1 MSIAR
6 HYKILWK
13 LIYIREIVRTKV
25 QRIFYRGG
33 IDRSTIRTILA
44 VRLYGIGN
52 MILAT
57 PALQALRNGYPD
69 ATITVLVSDRGAREV
84 VSGSSVV
91 DEVIYFDNVPAIDT
105 GLLKKLRSLHF
116 DLMLVFYPMGVVDLP
131 LVTATA
137 GIRRRF
143 GFRDAVRGNL
153 YTHPFDID
161 YRRGEGRSNLDLA
174 CRAGGRPGGGPFF
187 FIGAA
192 DRERVDRFF
201 ADNRIRPGEIV
212 ISMHPGSQEMKR
224 WPKHHF
230 AAIGDRLARDY
241 RARVV
246 LLGGP
251 DEEALCRDISKLMRA
266 RPIVAAESLA
276 LKETAEVIRRSA
288 LFIGNDSGLMHI
300 ASAVSTPLIGLFGP
314 TDTVKNRPWGDPKKT
329 IIIKGR
335 MNCAPCYRNGQM
347 PCIHGKNL
355 CMAGISV
362 EEVYARSQSL
372 LDGKG
377 AEQGNKAGGGAN
389 GGPSAP
395 FGRSRRSGTVKQ

>member
-1 MSIAR
+1 MTTAR
-6 HYKILWK
+6 QYKILWK
-13 LIYIREIVRTKV
+13 LAYIREIVRTKV

-33 IDRSTIRTILA
+33 IDRSTVRTILA

-52 MILAT
+52 MVLAT
-57 PALQALRNGYPD
+57 PALRALRNGYPD
-69 ATITVLVSDRGAREV
+69 ATITALVSDRGAWEV
-84 VSGSSVV
+84 VSGSRVV
-91 DEVIYFDNVPAIDT
+91 DSALYFEYSPAIDT
-105 GLLKKLRSLHF
+105 GLLKKLRSLHV
-116 DLMLVFYPMGVVDLP
+116 DLMVVFYPMGVVDLP
-131 LVTATA
+131 LVTAMA

-192 DRERVDRFF
+192 DRERIDQLF

-212 ISMHPGSQEMKR
+212 ISMHPGSREMKR
-224 WPKHHF
+224 WPKPKF
-230 AAIGDRLARDY
+230 AAIGDKLARDY

-251 DEEALCRDISKLMRA
+251 DEEALCRDISGLMRA
-266 RPIVAAESLA
+266 RPIVAAGSLA

-288 LFIGNDSGLMHI
+288 LFIGNDSGLMHV
-300 ASAVSTPLIGLFGP
+300 ASAVSTPLVGLFGP
-314 TDTVKNRPWGDPKKT
+314 TDTVKNRPWGDRKKT

-335 MNCAPCYRNGQM
+335 MKCAPCYRAGQM

-362 EEVYARSQSL
+362 EEVYARSKSL

-377 AEQGNKAGGGAN
+377 AERGERAGEGTN
-389 GGPSAP
+389 GGPSAVP
-395 FGRSRRSGTVKQ
+395 RPIPPARTVKE

>member
-25 QRIFYRGG
+25 QRIFYRGEV
-33 IDRSTIRTILA
+33 DRSTIRTILA

-57 PALQALRNGYPD
+57 PALQALRNGYPG

-84 VSGSSVV
+84 VSGSGVV
-91 DEVIYFDNVPAIDT
+91 DSVICFDYVPAIDT

-116 DLMLVFYPMGVVDLP
+116 DLLLVFYPMGVVDLP
-131 LVTATA
+131 LVTAMA

-187 FIGAA
+187 SIGPA

-212 ISMHPGSQEMKR
+212 ISMHPGSHEMKR

-230 AAIGDRLARDY
+230 AAIGRQA
-241 RARVV
+241 RAR
-246 LLGGP
+246 LP
-251 DEEALCRDISKLMRA
+251 
-266 RPIVAAESLA
+266 RP
-276 LKETAEVIRRSA
+276 
-288 LFIGNDSGLMHI
+288 
-300 ASAVSTPLIGLFGP
+300 
-314 TDTVKNRPWGDPKKT
+314 
-329 IIIKGR
+329 GR
-335 MNCAPCYRNGQM
+335 
-347 PCIHGKNL
+347 
-355 CMAGISV
+355 
-362 EEVYARSQSL
+362 
-372 LDGKG
+372 
-377 AEQGNKAGGGAN
+377 
-389 GGPSAP
+389 P
-395 FGRSRRSGTVKQ
+395 FGRAGRRGDCAGTSQD